1 MKIWVGVTDND
12 WYHHLA
18 ELQPDE
24 VNYWRPGGGSFGAID
39 KYDPFLFKLHSPF
52 DFIVG
57 GGFYIRSTQLPLSLA
72 WDVFKAKNGTE
83 TYEEFYQK
91 IKGYRDQQGTMRPN
105 PVIGCIV
112 LTQPFFFP
120 KEKWIPIPED
130 WSPNIVQ
137 GKTYHTEEPA
147 GSRLWEEVQ
156 LRLQDIPI
164 EERKATV
171 SETNRYGEEYTV
183 KPRLGQGGFR
193 VEVIEAYHRKCAM
206 TGEKALPVLQ
216 ASHIKPYAKSGP
228 HDIKNGLLLRA
239 DLHIL
244 FDQGYLTVTKDH
256 HIEASKEMKEDF
268 DNGED
273 YLKLHG
279 QNLITLPDNTFDRPS
294 PEFLEWHNE
303 NIYLS

>member
-1 MKIWVGVTDND
+1 
-12 WYHHLA
+12 
-18 ELQPDE
+18 
-24 VNYWRPGGGSFGAID
+24 
-39 KYDPFLFKLHSPF
+39 
-52 DFIVG
+52 
-57 GGFYIRSTQLPLSLA
+57 
-72 WDVFKAKNGTE
+72 
-83 TYEEFYQK
+83 
-91 IKGYRDQQGTMRPN
+91 
-105 PVIGCIV
+105 
-112 LTQPFFFP
+112 
-120 KEKWIPIPED
+120 
-130 WSPNIVQ
+130 
-137 GKTYHTEEPA
+137 
-147 GSRLWEEVQ
+147 VQ